1 MGRRGLLPGR
11 EHDRQ
16 VLLGRQ
22 QRLVEPLNTF
32 VVEIDTDAPT
42 SSIECNSGACQ
53 DFYNSTV
60 SVSLEGDDGDGGG
73 IGEIRYTTDGTPP
86 TASSTLYTGAFP
98 VSGNGLKTIRW
109 FAKDNAG
116 NVETPSNT
124 ETFTI
129 ETRRRQPTAACNGGG
144 CGGFFN
150 EDVNVALTA
159 NDAGGAGVNEIY
171 FTTDG
176 SAPNTSSTPY
186 TGPIPVTSTTLVRF
200 RAEDNA
206 GNLEAVKDQQVNIDK
221 DQPNSTIDCNGSA
234 CVGGSAYYE
243 DTVSVELGA
252 TDSGVSDVKEIR
264 YTTDGSN
271 PTGSSTLYTG
281 AFDVAQTSTVKF
293 RAEDNAGN
301 VESPVNSQE
310 IKIENGPPVS
320 SIQCNGVACQNAY
333 NAPVAATLSATDDA
347 SGVDEIRYTTD
358 GSEPNGTSTLYT
370 GAIPVNATTTIK
382 FFATDVAAKVES
394 PAKSQDDRD
403 RQRRPGERDPLQRR
417 RLRRPLQ
424 GGHHGHDRG
433 QRHRRRGR
441 QGDPLHDGRLE
452 PDRGQPALHGADPGQ
467 RVLDDQVARPGQRRQ
482 PRGDQVTGHRLP
494 ERRRRQVQEAEE
506 EEQEGNEEVQEVQ
519 EEAAAG

>member
-1 MGRRGLLPGR
+1 M
-11 EHDRQ
+11 
-16 VLLGRQ
+16 
-22 QRLVEPLNTF
+22 
-32 VVEIDTDAPT
+32 
-42 SSIECNSGACQ
+42 
-53 DFYNSTV
+53 
-60 SVSLEGDDGDGGG
+60 
-73 IGEIRYTTDGTPP
+73 
-86 TASSTLYTGAFP
+86 
-98 VSGNGLKTIRW
+98 
-109 FAKDNAG
+109 
-116 NVETPSNT
+116 
-124 ETFTI
+124 
-129 ETRRRQPTAACNGGG
+129 
-144 CGGFFN
+144 
-150 EDVNVALTA
+150 ALTA
-159 NDAGGAGVNEIY
+159 NDAGGAGVNEIHY
-171 FTTDG
+171 TTDG

-206 GNLEAVKDQQVNIDK
+206 GNLEAVKDQNGQIDK

-252 TDSGVSDVKEIR
+252 TDSGDSDVKEIR

-320 SIQCNGVACQNAY
+320 SIQCNGVACNNAY

-347 SGVDEIRYTTD
+347 SGVDELRYTTD
-358 GSEPNGTSTLYT
+358 GSEPNASSTLYT

-382 FFATDVAAKVES
+382 FFATDVAGEVES
-394 PAKSQDDRD
+394 PAKSRTIVIDTAA
-403 RQRRPGERDPLQRR
+403 PASGILCNGAAC
-417 RLRRPLQ
+417 
-424 GGHHGHDRG
+424 GGPYKSRHHGHDRG

-441 QGDPLHDGRLE
+441 QGDPLHDRRLE

-467 RVLDDQVARPGQRRQ
+467 RVLDDQVPRPGQRRQ
-482 PRGDQVTGHRLP
+482 PRGHQVTGHRLP
-494 ERRRRQVQEAEE
+494 EPRRRQVQEAEE
-506 EEQEGNEEVQEVQ
+506 EEQEGHEEVQEVQ
-519 EEAAAG
+519 EEAAAGQETEVG